1 MPSAND
7 TIGLPDGGSE
17 WQSSWRNGP
26 TDRIVVAVP
35 VCLVIGVV
43 CLVGGPVSAQ
53 STANEWQAEG
63 GNDGAAIQKYRE
75 MLEEDPSEGYVLES
89 LLNKVGRGARLDGLI
104 EDYRRRIEDNP
115 EDADLR
121 LVLGHLLKA
130 KRKWKEAI
138 EQYDRAAEIAP
149 DRPQPYASRGDA
161 YLQLR
166 ETDRATADFERAL
179 DRIESADEREQL
191 LRKLANLSVQQRQF
205 EAADTYY
212 RRLIEL
218 KSGDRYLR
226 QEYASTLM
234 EAQQYERAAEQF
246 QRVVDASTNVGD
258 RISALKSLGDAY
270 KQMGRMEEA
279 VATYRRGMSMVRAG
293 NWRHE
298 ELRDRVIS
306 VRRQQDRLDE
316 LVATYRREFGRPNY
330 RQAMLLGRLHDEIG
344 EVERAISKFERA
356 RDLRPGDPEPREKLI
371 ELWRRKGD
379 DDRVRE
385 GYRELV
391 DVAPGESQ
399 YSFELV
405 RLNMRRGDDE
415 RARTWLNRI
424 RRRFS
429 RQPDVIVRV
438 AETYLKYGW
447 ESGALEVYRQL
458 TDLEPD
464 NPNYIISY
472 GETLYRNGDLE
483 EAVQTWER
491 LTQSRLDEADARAR
505 LGQVFSEHGMYE
517 RAISQYRKA
526 VDRQPDDLEYR
537 RGLASTFER
546 AKKWRRAES
555 TWREVLQR
563 VDTPRKRS
571 EARGRIIDIYRKQH
585 RLRSKLDDFRSD
597 FDGTESSREAGYFL
611 AEGHLQLGQFE
622 RALDVFE
629 RLVEMDGA
637 VDDNDVEALL
647 ALERIHR
654 QRGNWEEA
662 IEYLEELAE
671 LRPKH
676 RPDYYHRI
684 AEISLKLYRD
694 EQAVEYAM
702 RAVDANPQNADAY
715 ARLAE
720 VYRKMGR
727 IGEAIDAYREAWRL
741 NERAF
746 NHAME
751 LGELL
756 EGRGERREALTLYR
770 RVTREA
776 DDRARILEA
785 ARRAIDLAEQ
795 TDQLV
800 DLERSLAQLI
810 FSGRQESV
818 YRKVMLELYE
828 RMLSPWESNFRQEGD
843 ASDGV
848 DRADR
853 RGVASRAAPIL
864 VDALNSDD
872 ISQRAVAVRLL
883 GELRDRSAAVP
894 LARMVVDPTEP
905 LRMAAA
911 AALVRTGA
919 SKAGGTLRAG
929 LDVSDPEVRE
939 ATIWAMGHVGGETA
953 RTELMN
959 VLVDGENSEERAL
972 AAVGLGWIGGEGV
985 VEALREKLSSD
996 GTVSES
1002 VQIGVYWALG
1012 QVGDRAAVPTLAS
1025 GLEDGATRPR
1035 TVAARS
1041 LGRIGGAEAV
1051 EPLLQYLWTTDT
1063 ESRRAAKHGVRHL
1076 FIRQHGGDD
1085 ERDGNDAVGRDVESE
1100 IQLLNTRE
1108 QTFDA
1113 AGLFDDIAASAR
1125 RRAAGDVEPEIF
1137 GRLVPQTRSVAQ
1149 RHLKKRGRIGGYVV
1163 SDLVVG
1169 SNGLGLL
1176 SIQPPNAEQERR
1188 YREGLSPLADD
1199 VRQWVVE
1206 AEGDRALGL
1215 TFIGH
1220 VAPVDHREWL
1230 TTHLDHDL
1238 PRVRAAAVRSIARIG
1253 DSAEG
1258 FVRVE
1263 KHLDDESHLVRGAA
1277 CVAMRAFS
1285 PESIRA
1291 SVDEPVAVVR
1301 PRLVDE
1307 AASVQVEAV
1316 RTLAHLGSDRAVRA
1330 LVEGFSGLSR
1340 PAQITALRKLAD
1352 LDHPKATDLVEQYQT
1367 HWDTEFR
1374 QAAGAAEQ

>member
-1 MPSAND
+1 MRSIDD
-7 TIGLPDGGSE
+7 TIGLPNGDE
-17 WQSSWRNGP
+17 RQSTR
-26 TDRIVVAVP
+26 TDVRTHRVMMAVWG
-35 VCLVIGVV
+35 CLVIGAV
-43 CLVGGPVSAQ
+43 CLVGGPVFAQ
-53 STANEWQAEG
+53 STENDWRAEG
-63 GNDGAAIQKYRE
+63 GGDGEALQKYRE

-89 LLNKVGRGARLDGLI
+89 LLNKVGRGAQLDGLI
-104 EDYRRRIEDNP
+104 EDYRRRIDENP
-115 EDADLR
+115 DDADLR

-130 KRKWKEAI
+130 QRKWKQAI
-138 EQYDRAAEIAP
+138 DQYDRAAEIAP

-166 ETDRATADFERAL
+166 ETDRAQADFERAL
-179 DRIESADEREQL
+179 DRIESADERERL

-246 QRVVDASTNVGD
+246 QQVVDASTNVGD

-306 VRRQQDRLDE
+306 VRRQQDRLEE
-316 LVATYRREFGRPNY
+316 LVATYRRDFGRPNY

-344 EVERAISKFERA
+344 EVERAISNFERA
-356 RDLRPGDPEPREKLI
+356 RDLRPGDPDPREKLI
-371 ELWRRKGD
+371 ELWRRQGD

-385 GYRELV
+385 GYRELI

-399 YSFELV
+399 YYFELV
-405 RLNMRRGDDE
+405 RLNMRRGDDD

-424 RRRFS
+424 RGRFS

-458 TDLEPD
+458 TDIEPD

-483 EAVQTWER
+483 KAVQTWER
-491 LTQSRLDEADARAR
+491 LTQSRLEEADARAR

-517 RAISQYRKA
+517 RAISQYQQA

-555 TWREVLQR
+555 TWREVLDR

-585 RLRSKLDDFRSD
+585 RLRSKLDEFRAE
-597 FDGTESSREAGYFL
+597 FDGTDSSREAGYFL

-622 RALDVFE
+622 RALDVYE

-662 IEYLEELAE
+662 IEYLEDLAE

-684 AEISLKLYRD
+684 AEISLRLYRD

-727 IGEAIDAYREAWRL
+727 TGEAIDAYREAWRL

-746 NHAME
+746 DHAME

-828 RMLSPWESNFRQEGD
+828 RMLSPWESNFQQDSGESDEGD
-843 ASDGV
+843 PAG
-848 DRADR
+848 R

-883 GELRDRSAAVP
+883 GQLRDQSAAVP
-894 LARMVVDPTEP
+894 LARMVVDPSEP

-911 AALVRTGA
+911 AALVRTGT

-953 RTELMN
+953 RTELMK

-972 AAVGLGWIGGEGV
+972 AAVGLGRIGGEGV
-985 VEALREKLSSD
+985 VAALRERLSAD

-1002 VQIGVYWALG
+1002 LQIGIYWALG
-1012 QVGDRAAVPTLAS
+1012 QLDDPAAISTLAT
-1025 GLEDGATRPR
+1025 GLDDGSTRPR

-1041 LGRIGGAEAV
+1041 LGRIGGPEAV
-1051 EPLLQYLWTTDT
+1051 ERLLQHLWTTDT
-1063 ESRRAAKHGVRHL
+1063 ESRRAATHGVRHL
-1076 FIRQHGGDD
+1076 FVRQDGGTDG
-1085 ERDGNDAVGRDVESE
+1085 RDANDSVGRDVETE
-1100 IQLLNTRE
+1100 VQLLNTRE

-1113 AGLFDDIAASAR
+1113 AGLFDGIAASAR
-1125 RRAAGDVEPEIF
+1125 RRAAGRLESDIF
-1137 GRLVPQTRSVAQ
+1137 GDVVEQIRAVAQ
-1149 RHLKKRGRIGGYVV
+1149 DRLKKRGRIGRHVV

-1169 SNGLGLL
+1169 SEGLGLL
-1176 SIQPPNAEQERR
+1176 SMQPPDDEQKRL

-1215 TFIGH
+1215 MFIGH
-1220 VAPVDHREWL
+1220 VAPAEHRNWL
-1230 TTHLDHDL
+1230 TTHLDHER
-1238 PRVRAAAVRSIARIG
+1238 PRVRAAAVRSVARMGDSTDGLARIRKRL
-1253 DSAEG
+1253 E
-1258 FVRVE
+1258 
-1263 KHLDDESHLVRGAA
+1263 DESHLVRAA
-1277 CVAMRAFS
+1277 AFTS
-1285 PESIRA
+1285 LRGFSSESIQAAFDDARTLLR
-1291 SVDEPVAVVR
+1291 SG
-1301 PRLVDE
+1301 LSDE
-1307 AASVQVEAV
+1307 ATSVQVEAV
-1316 RTLAHLGSDRAVRA
+1316 RALAHLGTDRAIGT
-1330 LVEGFSGLSR
+1330 LVDGFSELRR
-1340 PAQITALRKLAD
+1340 PAQIAGLRELSA
-1352 LDHPKATDLVEQYQT
+1352 LDHPRAIDLVERYRT
-1367 HWDTEFR
+1367 HWDTELR
-1374 QAAGAAEQ
+1374 RAAGGSEQ

>member
-1 MPSAND
+1 MRSMNH
-7 TIGLPDGGSE
+7 TTGLPEGDECQSTRTDGEAG
-17 WQSSWRNGP
+17 W
-26 TDRIVVAVP
+26 VMVAVWG
-35 VCLVIGVV
+35 CLVIGAV
-43 CLVGGPVSAQ
+43 CLVGGPVFAQ
-53 STANEWQAEG
+53 STANDWRAEG
-63 GNDGAAIQKYRE
+63 GSDDEALQKYRE

-89 LLNKVGRGARLDGLI
+89 LLNNVGRGAQLDRLI
-104 EDYRRRIEDNP
+104 EDYRRRIDENP
-115 EDADLR
+115 DDADLR

-130 KRKWKEAI
+130 KRKWEEAI
-138 EQYDRAAEIAP
+138 DQYDRAAEFAP
-149 DRPQPYASRGDA
+149 ERPQPYASRGDA

-166 ETDRATADFERAL
+166 ETDRAQADFERAL
-179 DRIESADEREQL
+179 DRIESADERERL

-234 EAQQYERAAEQF
+234 EAQQYERAADQF

-293 NWRHE
+293 NWRHA
-298 ELRDRVIS
+298 ELRDRVIA
-306 VRRQQDRLDE
+306 VRRQQDRLEE
-316 LVATYRREFGRPNY
+316 LVAMYRRDFGRPNY

-344 EVERAISKFERA
+344 EVERAVSNFERA
-356 RDLRPGDPEPREKLI
+356 RNLRPGDPEPREKLI
-371 ELWRRKGD
+371 ELWRRQGD

-399 YSFELV
+399 YYFELV
-405 RLNMRRGDDE
+405 RLNMRRGDDD

-429 RQPDVIVRV
+429 RQPNVIVRV

-458 TDLEPD
+458 TELEPD

-483 EAVQTWER
+483 EAVETWER
-491 LTQSRLDEADARAR
+491 LTQSRLDNADARAR

-517 RAISQYRKA
+517 RAITQYQKA
-526 VDRQPDDLEYR
+526 VDERPDELEYR

-555 TWREVLQR
+555 TWREVLDR

-585 RLRSKLDDFRSD
+585 RLRRKLDDFRSE
-597 FDGTESSREAGYFL
+597 FDGTESSLAAGYFL

-622 RALDVFE
+622 RALDVYK

-727 IGEAIDAYREAWRL
+727 IEEAIDAYREAWRL
-741 NERAF
+741 NDRAF

-756 EGRGERREALTLYR
+756 EGRGDLREALTLYR

-795 TDQLV
+795 SDRLV

-828 RMLSPWESNFRQEGD
+828 RMLSPWESNFQQERGESDEGD
-843 ASDGV
+843 STG
-848 DRADR
+848 R

-894 LARMVVDPTEP
+894 LARMVVDPSEP

-919 SKAGGTLRAG
+919 SRAGGALRAG

-939 ATIWAMGHVGGETA
+939 ATIWAMGHVGGDTA
-953 RTELMN
+953 RGELMD
-959 VLVDGENSEERAL
+959 VLVNGENSEERAL
-972 AAVGLGWIGGEGV
+972 AAVGLGRIGGEGV
-985 VEALREKLSSD
+985 VAALRGRLSLD
-996 GTVSES
+996 GAVSES
-1002 VQIGVYWALG
+1002 LQIGIYWALG
-1012 QVGDRAAVPTLAS
+1012 QLDDHAAVSTLAT
-1025 GLEDGATRPR
+1025 GLNEGATRPR

-1041 LGRIGGAEAV
+1041 LGRIGGGEAV
-1051 EPLLQYLWTTDT
+1051 ERLLQHLWTTDT
-1063 ESRRAAKHGVRHL
+1063 ESRRAARHGVRHL
-1076 FIRQHGGDD
+1076 FVRRDGDD
-1085 ERDGNDAVGRDVESE
+1085 SVGRDVESE
-1100 IQLLNTRE
+1100 VQLLNTRE

-1113 AGLFDDIAASAR
+1113 AGLFDSIAASAR
-1125 RRAAGDVEPEIF
+1125 RRAAGELESEIF
-1137 GRLVPQTRSVAQ
+1137 GDAVDEIRTVAQ
-1149 RHLKKRGRIGGYVV
+1149 HRLKKRGRIGRHVV

-1169 SNGLGLL
+1169 SEGLGLL
-1176 SIQPPNAEQERR
+1176 SMQPPDDEQQRL

-1220 VAPVDHREWL
+1220 VAPMEHRDWL
-1230 TTHLDHDL
+1230 TTHLDHER
-1238 PRVRAAAVRSIARIG
+1238 PRVRAAAVRSVARMSDSTDGLARI
-1253 DSAEG
+1253 
-1258 FVRVE
+1258 R
-1263 KHLDDESHLVRGAA
+1263 KRLDDESHLVRAA
-1277 CVAMRAFS
+1277 AFASLRAFS
-1285 PESIRA
+1285 PGSIQKAFEGARTVWR
-1291 SVDEPVAVVR
+1291 SG
-1301 PRLVDE
+1301 LSDE
-1307 AASVQVEAV
+1307 AASVQVQAV
-1316 RTLAHLGSDRAVRA
+1316 RALAHLGTDRAIGT
-1330 LVEGFSGLSR
+1330 LVDGFPKLRR
-1340 PAQITALRKLAD
+1340 PAQIAGLRELSAMA
-1352 LDHPKATDLVEQYQT
+1352 HPKVRDLVEQYRT
-1367 HWDTEFR
+1367 HWDTELR
-1374 QAAGAAEQ
+1374 QAAAASEQ